1 MGDQELL
8 VLAAKAEGRDPP
20 VDAHGV
26 WSAWVG
32 SMENGHWWNPLE
44 DDGDALRLAVK
55 LDIHIKRYEGAT
67 TCQELLSRKS
77 FTEHDHW
84 SANVNNPMQSTRRAI
99 VCAAADI
106 GKSLP

>member
-1 MGDQELL
+1 MDDLELL
-8 VLAAKAEGRDPP
+8 AMAAKAAGYEIEWVRNSGCYYRCEK
-20 VDAHGV
+20 DASREQ
-26 WSAWVG
+26 WDA
-32 SMENGHWWNPLE
+32 LD
-44 DDGDALRLAVK
+44 DDGDAFRLAIK

-84 SANVNNPMQSTRRAI
+84 SANENDPLKSTRRAI

-106 GKSLP
+106 GRRIP